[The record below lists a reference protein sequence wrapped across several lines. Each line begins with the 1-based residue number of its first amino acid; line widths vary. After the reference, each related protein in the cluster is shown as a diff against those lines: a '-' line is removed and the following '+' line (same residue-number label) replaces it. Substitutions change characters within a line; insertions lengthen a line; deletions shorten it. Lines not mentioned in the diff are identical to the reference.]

1 MQQNHIGLKIAELRT
16 QLGLTQEELAAKSN
30 INVRTIQRI
39 EKGEV
44 NPRAYT
50 LKILS
55 TALGYDLLNTG
66 TNSSLNNS
74 AWVVSFYAS
83 SLIAVFMPW
92 AIIFSIA
99 FVSFMWTKLKNE
111 SELVYEHGKNVI
123 NSQIVLI
130 ILSILLMIFLFYTM
144 NKSLYMSGTYD
155 KNLMNEMLAYT
166 SYYMKAYYS
175 FITIVVF
182 YSVVN
187 ILLFLLNKKP
197 FLLAPIVVK

>member
-1 MQQNHIGLKIAELRT
+1 MQQNQIGQKIAELRA
-16 QLGLTQEELAAKSN
+16 QHGLTQEEIAAKCN

-44 NPRAYT
+44 KPRSYT

-55 TALGYDLLNTG
+55 TALGYDLLNTE
-66 TNSSLNNS
+66 TNLSFNNS

-92 AIIFSIA
+92 AIFVSIA
-99 FVSFMWTKLKNE
+99 FVAFMWMKLKNE
-111 SELVYEHGKNVI
+111 SELIYEHGKNVI

-130 ILSILLMIFLFYTM
+130 ILSLLLLSFLFFMM
-144 NKSLYMSGTYD
+144 NKSMYMGGTYD
-155 KNLMNEMLAYT
+155 KTLINNMLEYT

-175 FITIVVF
+175 FIALVVI
-182 YSVVN
+182 YSIVN
-187 ILLFLLNKKP
+187 ILLFLLNRKP
-197 FLLAPIVVK
+197 FRLAPNIVK